1 MPGSHGGS
9 SAQQVLGERAAHVG
23 AEADPALEI
32 AFREEFKIGVHH
44 RIAGDAEFGG
54 ERPRRR
60 QADPASYGGR
70 SLSRGCRA
78 AQPGGRPGDLAI
90 RMPTSDVPGGVR
102 SGGRLRVLSYED
114 EASGIMSWDGESYR
128 FGEVVLRSRVVIEE
142 GGDPALA
149 EELHHMA
156 HGLCFIARSV
166 KHALQSCHS

>member
-1 MPGSHGGS
+1 LRETPS
-9 SAQQVLGERAAHVG
+9 SEESALVEGKQTLRLTADAAF
-23 AEADPALEI
+23 L
-32 AFREEFKIGVHH
+32 
-44 RIAGDAEFGG
+44 GDAALHNLE
-54 ERPRRR
+54 
-60 QADPASYGGR
+60 DVLVI
-70 SLSRGCRA
+70 SLSGCQLLTYLAECARA
-78 AQPGGRPGDLAI
+78 G
-90 RMPTSDVPGGVR
+90 
-102 SGGRLRVLSYED
+102 LRVLSYED